1 MNSGGFASI
10 YSVWCGSAGNCSAG
24 GEYWDGSGH
33 LQALVADQRN
43 GRSGRAI
50 KVPGSVALNVGGRAA
65 VGSVWCSKAGNCD
78 AGGYNVD
85 GSGHLQGFIV
95 SRT

>member
-1 MNSGGFASI
+1 MVRLGGQLLGRRGI
-10 YSVWCGSAGNCSAG
+10 LGRLRP
-24 GEYWDGSGH
+24 